1 MASWSL
7 LSTDSQVYWYYKSDG
22 SLFNATVP
30 RTGTNLWTWH
40 LLRNVTNYGVW
51 KIFGQV
57 ETITDIDAYSYV
69 AFVLDI
75 IFIAIANVLL
85 LNVLVALFNV
95 TIRDVE
101 ERSKQV
107 WGYERYL
114 IINEYRDKPSIPPP
128 VVKGSD
134 SIENERKIDDDHC
147 CWYTLKREN
156 MDHIVAA
163 LEKVGLKFH
172 NWQGRIN
179 H

>member
-128 VVKGSD
+128 VGTPYILYRSVRHLY
-134 SIENERKIDDDHC
+134 RKLQSF
-147 CWYTLKREN
+147 LKRSFGN
-156 MDHIVAA
+156 C
-163 LEKVGLKFH
+163 
-172 NWQGRIN
+172 Q
-179 H
+179 